1 MKQRVLVFTVFLAL
15 VGAAVRSA
23 PWGAAKA
30 TAVPE
35 ADGYVAIPNAAVP
48 PAKGRVYKAVFD
60 ANHAAEKPTQLLPA
74 INNLGSEL
82 NAFAATGLP
91 KSAAKFVLVFHGP
104 AMDGILDDTHYR
116 AKHGVANPNL
126 KVLSR
131 LKAAGVEMFVC
142 GQNLA
147 TDKIDPRTLTPD
159 VRVASDALIV
169 LMTYQNDGYAL
180 LSF

>member
-1 MKQRVLVFTVFLAL
+1 MKKRLLVLAATGAVLA
-15 VGAAVRSA
+15 GAAISE
-23 PWGAAKA
+23 PWGAARA
-30 TAVPE
+30 PAVPE
-35 ADGYVAIPNAAVP
+35 ADGYVEIPNAAVP
-48 PAKGRVYKAVFD
+48 PVKGRVYKAVFD
-60 ANHAAEKPTQLLPA
+60 ANRAADKPSQLLPA
-74 INNLGSEL
+74 VNNLGSEL
-82 NAFAATGLP
+82 NAFAAAGLP

-104 AMDGILDDTHYR
+104 AMDALLDDGHYK
-116 AKHGVANPNL
+116 AKHGVGNPNL

-147 TDKIDPRTLTPD
+147 ADKVDPRTLTQD